1 MLEDGISA
9 RVVLYSIFV
18 ALFTIILVASW
29 NKPDC
34 MIIGRTFLMFAG
46 FGSAGPLMGGGG
58 RIRNEFLAF
67 S

>member
-1 MLEDGISA
+1 MQEDGISA
-9 RVVLYSIFV
+9 RVVVYSIFA

-29 NKPDC
+29 RKPEC
-34 MIIGRTFLMFAG
+34 MMVGRIFLMFAG